1 MNRASNTLSNDKLKA
16 LTMNAKNF
24 VAILVC
30 SVVSACAMQPP
41 APTADVAR
49 VAQIAPGKSQSDVEK
64 IMQRPGR
71 LITYALKP
79 DETTQIWRYEDHLK
93 SMCLFVTYN
102 RDAKVIDVATFERER
117 EERGRLGTMISGSC

>member
-1 MNRASNTLSNDKLKA
+1 
-16 LTMNAKNF
+16 MNAKNF
-24 VAILVC
+24 FVLL
-30 SVVSACAMQPP
+30 ACTLANACTIAPL

-71 LITYALKP
+71 LVTYALKP
-79 DETTQIWRYEDHLK
+79 DETTQIWRYEDHFK

-102 RDAKVIDVATFERER
+102 RDAKVADVATFERER
-117 EERGRLGTMISGSC
+117 DERGKFGTMFSGSC